1 MNMKK
6 IKILGLAALLFS
18 MTACE
23 DWLDVDASNQV
34 DRNEL
39 FTSELGYAEALTG
52 VYAKMCD
59 GSLYGRELTFN
70 IVDILAGYYTYQI
83 DWYSHGAWYRYD
95 YANPEDENNRNYC
108 NSYIEKMWNGLYA
121 QIANLNSLL
130 NTIDGNQAVFSGD
143 NYDLIKGEALGL
155 RAYLHFDLLRLFAE
169 AYATGKDKESIP
181 YVTTLAPVVTPL
193 FKQEDAIEVMLEE
206 LKQAKELMANDPMRL
221 GETPSACLASLPSG
235 QYLSSARNIPVWHN
249 RRFRFNYYAVVATMA
264 RVYLWKG
271 DKPNALACAQE
282 VIAAQESTFPWV
294 QASDL
299 TGITSTQTDAY
310 YKHRQDRTFA
320 TEHIFAL
327 NVTDLEKLMDTYI
340 YDGAVGMSQSYDRLE
355 LTNGERTALYESYT
369 TDYRYQYGFTPYKSN
384 FLVAKF
390 YQHALCG
397 RYFQERLPLIRLSE
411 MYYIAAECATTT
423 KDGVDYLDQVRSHR
437 GLTSYALNR
446 NMSRNELDNE
456 ILKEY
461 RKEFI
466 GEGQLWYYY
475 KRLQKTDFSPNMT
488 DAKFFTFEIPDSEQS
503 NAGRQ

>member
-6 IKILGLAALLFS
+6 IKILGLAVLLFA

-39 FTSELGYAEALTG
+39 FNSELGYAEALTG

-70 IVDILAGYYTYQI
+70 IVDMLAGYYNIQMF
-83 DWYSHGAWYRYD
+83 SHIAWYQYD
-95 YANPEDENNRNYC
+95 YAKNPEDEYTQNYC
-108 NSYIEKMWNGLYA
+108 KPYIEKMWNGLYA

-130 NTIDGNQAVFSGD
+130 NTIDDKQGVFSGD
-143 NYDLIKGEALGL
+143 NYNLIKGEALGL

-169 AYATGKDKESIP
+169 AYVTGKDKESIP

-193 FKQEDAIEVMLEE
+193 FKQADIIEIMLEE
-206 LKQAKELMANDPMRL
+206 LKQAKELMVNDPMRL
-221 GETPSACLASLPSG
+221 GVTPAACLASLPSG
-235 QYLSSARNIPVWHN
+235 EYLASAKNISMWHN
-249 RRFRFNYYAVVATMA
+249 RRFRFNYYAVVATRA

-271 DKPNALACAQE
+271 DKTNALACARE

-294 QASDL
+294 QQSDL
-299 TGITSTQTDAY
+299 TGITSTSTSAY
-310 YKHRQDRTFA
+310 SRHRQDRTFA

-340 YDGAVGMSQSYDRLE
+340 YDGAVGLSQSYDVIE
-355 LTNGERTALYESYT
+355 LTSDERLSLYESYT
-369 TDYRYQYGFTPYKSN
+369 ADYRYQYGFTPYRSN

-390 YQHALCG
+390 YQHSLCG

-411 MYYIAAECATTT
+411 MYYIAAECALTP
-423 KDGVDYLDQVRSHR
+423 KDGVEYLDQVRSHR
-437 GLTSYALNR
+437 GLISYALDR
-446 NMSRNELDNE
+446 GMSREKLDEE
-456 ILKEY
+456 IWKEY
-461 RKEFI
+461 KKEFI

-475 KRLQKTDFSPNMT
+475 KRLQKMDFSPNMT
-488 DAKFFTFEIPDSEQS
+488 DAKFFTFEIPDSEQA
-503 NAGRQ
+503 NAGRE

>member
-1 MNMKK
+1 MKK
-6 IKILGLAALLFS
+6 IKILGLAVLLFL
-18 MTACE
+18 MTACD

-39 FTSELGYAEALTG
+39 FNSELGYAEALTG

-59 GSLYGRELTFN
+59 GSLYGRELSFN
-70 IVDILAGYYTYQI
+70 IVDIMAGYYNIRTN
-83 DWYSHGAWYRYD
+83 SHVAWYQYD
-95 YANPEDENNRNYC
+95 YANPENENNQNYC
-108 NSYIEKMWNGLYA
+108 KPYIEKMWNGLYA

-130 NTIDGNQAVFSGD
+130 GTIDGNKAVFSGD

-155 RAYLHFDLLRLFAE
+155 RAFLHFDLLRLFAE
-169 AYATGKDKESIP
+169 PWATGKDKKSIP

-193 FKQEDAIEVMLEE
+193 FTQEDAVGIMLEE
-206 LKQAKELMANDPMRL
+206 LKQAKELLENDPMRL
-221 GETPSACLASLPSG
+221 GVTPAACLASLPSG
-235 QYLSSARNIPVWHN
+235 KYLSSAPNISTWHN

-294 QASDL
+294 RQSDL
-299 TGITSTQTDAY
+299 TGITSTSTSGDAR
-310 YKHRQDRTFA
+310 HRQDRTFA

-340 YDGAVGMSQSYDRLE
+340 YNGAVGMSQSNDGIE
-355 LTNGERTALYESYT
+355 LTADERLSLYESLT
-369 TDYRYQYGFTPYKSN
+369 ADYRYQYGFTPYNGN

-390 YQHALCG
+390 YQHILCG
-397 RYFQERLPLIRLSE
+397 RYFQERLPLIRMSE

-423 KDGVDYLDQVRSHR
+423 QDGVDYLNEVRSHR
-437 GLTSYALNR
+437 GLTSYVLNR
-446 NMSRNELDNE
+446 GMSQDELDGE
-456 ILKEY
+456 IWKEY
-461 RKEFI
+461 KKEFI

-475 KRLQKTDFSPNMT
+475 KRLQKMDFSPNMT
-488 DAKFFTFEIPDSEQS
+488 DAKFFTFEIPDSEQT
-503 NAGRQ
+503 NAGRE

>member
-1 MNMKK
+1 M
-6 IKILGLAALLFS
+6 FS
-18 MTACE
+18 MTACK

-59 GSLYGRELTFN
+59 GNLYGRELTF
-70 IVDILAGYYTYQI
+70 DILDIMAGYYTMFSGNNSVWYQ
-83 DWYSHGAWYRYD
+83 YS
-95 YANPEDENNRNYC
+95 YANKEDAWSQSFC
-108 NSYIEKMWNGLYA
+108 NPYIERMWNGLYA

-130 NTIDGNQAVFSGD
+130 NTIDEHEDVFSGD
-143 NYDLIKGEALGL
+143 NYSLLKGEALGL

-169 AYATGKDKESIP
+169 PYATGKDKESIP
-181 YVTTLAPVVTPL
+181 YVTALAPVVTPL
-193 FKQEDAIEVMLEE
+193 FTQEDAIEVMLEE
-206 LKQAKELMANDPMRL
+206 LKQAKELMVNDPMRF
-221 GETPSACLASLPSG
+221 GVTPAACLASLPSG
-235 QYLSSARNIPVWHN
+235 EYLSYATNISTWHN

-294 QASDL
+294 QQSDL

-340 YDGAVGMSQSYDRLE
+340 YDGAVGMSQAWATQLRLS
-355 LTNGERTALYESYT
+355 GDERTSLYDGYAA
-369 TDYRYQYGFTPYKSN
+369 DYRYQYGFVPYQN
-384 FLVAKF
+384 YFMVAKF

-411 MYYIAAECATTT
+411 MYYIAAECALTP
-423 KDGVDYLDQVRSHR
+423 KDGVEYLDQVRLHR
-437 GLTSYALNR
+437 GLASYALDR
-446 NMSRNELDNE
+446 GMSREKLDEE
-456 ILKEY
+456 IWKEY
-461 RKEFI
+461 KKEFI

-475 KRLQKTDFSPNMT
+475 KRLQKMDFSPNMT
-488 DAKFFTFEIPDSEQS
+488 DAKFFTFEIPDLEQA
-503 NAGRQ
+503 NAGRE